1 MNGSLPL
8 GRIAGVPLRMHW
20 SAPLLIVVLGFGLA
34 GGVLPNWAPHHSQAA
49 YDAWAVVGA
58 LLLMVSLVAHE
69 AAHALVA
76 RRAKV
81 EVEDVTVF
89 ALGGVTRMG
98 SATTARS
105 AGRIAAAGPLTSLL
119 LGGLG
124 LAAAV
129 VAGDVL
135 HWTLLGALLAWTGWA
150 NVLLAAF
157 NLIPAAPLDGGRVL
171 QAVIWR
177 IRGDREK
184 AARIAAR
191 CGQVAGVLMIAG
203 GWLEFLAGSAAG
215 LWLALVGLFVLMAA
229 FSEVRRSVL
238 FEAVRGMRAADAMRP
253 VATGQDWQTVDRF
266 LAETVP
272 RAAGQAVVPV
282 TDLDGRPSG
291 VVTLPSLRA
300 VPVARQAEVRV
311 RDIAAPLESCTLAEP
326 DDQVT
331 DILDHAVTT
340 AGRPIL
346 VMEDRRIVGMITA
359 EDIIGLTRRRP
370 PHPPA
375 WPPTAHSAGHGH

>member
-20 SAPLLIVVLGFGLA
+20 SAPLLIVFLAFGLA
-34 GGVLPNWAPHHSQAA
+34 GGVLPVWAPGHSQAV
-49 YDAWAVVGA
+49 YDALAVVGA
-58 LLLMVSLVAHE
+58 LLLMISLVAHE

-76 RRAKV
+76 RRAGV

-105 AGRIAAAGPLTSLL
+105 AGWIAAWGPLTSLL
-119 LGGLG
+119 LGGAGLG
-124 LAAAV
+124 VAVLA
-129 VAGDVL
+129 GHVL
-135 HWTLLGALLAWTGWA
+135 HWTLLAALLAWTGWA
-150 NVLLAAF
+150 NVLLGVF

-177 IRGDREK
+177 IRGDRER

-191 CGQVAGVLMIAG
+191 CGQVAGALMVAG
-203 GWLEFLAGSAAG
+203 GWLEILTGRVGG
-215 LWLALVGLFVLMAA
+215 LWLALLGLFVLMAA
-229 FSEVRRSVL
+229 AAEVRRAAV

-253 VATGQDWQTVDRF
+253 VVTGQDWQSVDRF
-266 LAETVP
+266 LAETMP
-272 RAAGQAVVPV
+272 RAADQVVVPV

-291 VVTLPSLRA
+291 VVTLPALRA
-300 VPVARQAEVRV
+300 VPAARQAGVRV
-311 RDIAAPLESCTLAEP
+311 REVAAPLDTCTLAGP
-326 DDQVT
+326 DDQLT
-331 DILDHAVTT
+331 DVLDHAVTT
-340 AGRPIL
+340 ANRPIL
-346 VMEDRRIVGMITA
+346 VMADRQLLGMITA
-359 EDIIGLTRRRP
+359 RDILDLTRK

-375 WPPTAHSAGHGH
+375 WPPSTRRAGHSH